1 MKYNYEKL
9 SENGKIK
16 TCPLNDVDGSVTGR
30 IVFGVSNWF
39 DENPE
44 ERKRLGWIKHILAD
58 EKAIVYNKQT
68 QYLQKTTRQVDEWTV
83 EDQLQVVDKDE
94 DMLLMEEMLDTM
106 GVWGDFNM
114 NQYDDDDKPGI
125 IFTAGG

>member
-9 SENGKIK
+9 SENGKTK

-44 ERKRLGWIKHILAD
+44 ERKSLGWIKHILAD

-114 NQYDDDDKPGI
+114 NLFDDDDKPGI

>member
-1 MKYNYEKL
+1 MNYNYEKL

-30 IVFGVSNWF
+30 IVFGVSKWF
-39 DENPE
+39 AENPE
-44 ERKRLGWIKHILAD
+44 ERKRLGWIKHILPD

-83 EDQLQVVDKDE
+83 EDQLQVVDKAASAEACVDDE
-94 DMLLMEEMLDTM
+94 TMIEAMRQALTAVTLEE
-106 GVWGDFNM
+106 G
-114 NQYDDDDKPGI
+114 K
-125 IFTAGG
+125 